1 MENSGRELLTA
12 AEVARCCQ
20 VDMKTIHNWAGRGDL
35 PHFRTPGRHLR
46 FHRRDVLDFLRRYGY
61 PIPTWL
67 AGVPRVMVHGSA
79 ALTEALGAALG
90 PEVSVSVCTDP
101 QLFLLSMGAT
111 PPDAALLM
119 ADEVK
124 EGPIFA
130 AAATALLSA
139 SVTWSGVVRF
149 GLGLHWLRAA
159 MVSLLLLAI
168 LGVTCISLA
177 VAYQAN
183 IVILAGLSLPFILI
197 TAYKALSGAYPG
209 HRKLARRVWP
219 VWFYVSVSGVVVY
232 LLISPYY

>member
-119 ADEVK
+119 ADEGKTEAELAQLVRSLQAHP
-124 EGPIFA
+124 ETRATRIIVVGGPGA
-130 AAATALLSA
+130 GVLRAGASAHLPTSDPGPLRDTLVALL
-139 SVTWSGVVRF
+139 
-149 GLGLHWLRAA
+149 GLGRL
-159 MVSLLLLAI
+159 
-168 LGVTCISLA
+168 TD
-177 VAYQAN
+177 
-183 IVILAGLSLPFILI
+183 
-197 TAYKALSGAYPG
+197 
-209 HRKLARRVWP
+209 
-219 VWFYVSVSGVVVY
+219 
-232 LLISPYY
+232 